1 MLCDFMRQMRRLIN
15 KFYSLIKTSV
25 TWSLQNF
32 PLYNGTIMLMIKK
45 ENFKLVRQS
54 LPFCDECTI
63 YKLNNINFKKEQRF

>member
-45 ENFKLVRQS
+45 GKFKLVWLS
-54 LPFCDECTI
+54 PPPFAMNVPYT
-63 YKLNNINFKKEQRF
+63 N